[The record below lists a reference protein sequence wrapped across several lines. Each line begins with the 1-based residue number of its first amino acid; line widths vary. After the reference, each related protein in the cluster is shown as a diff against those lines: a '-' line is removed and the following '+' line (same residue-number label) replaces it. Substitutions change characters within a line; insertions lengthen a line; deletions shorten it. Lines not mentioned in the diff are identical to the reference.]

1 MKKKLLILIS
11 MLAMMFSLT
20 ACSNEVEKPFD
31 YDDSQIVID
40 TMYLFNQYQNVS
52 DEYADYY
59 IQDGTEFEQSA
70 VKGIKQAQETDKVG
84 EFQDFSP
91 YINGVGM
98 DLNDVNYKIENAAD
112 SVSVTVTNKAA
123 NRDVEVTV
131 KFVENPDYYI
141 KLDQAKQTYNAD
153 AVRQEIAMYYGSEE
167 EFFSQYGSY
176 YSGVDDVVQQG
187 IDNEMQGVYQY
198 LPEEMVVSAVYSTAE
213 LMKQAGMNTLLG
225 MGTVFVVLIFIS
237 FIISLLKFLPAL
249 FAKKPKIEDLK
260 KEESKPAAPAA
271 AAGSIEVA
279 APMPGK
285 ILNVK
290 AGVGTAVKKGD
301 VILILE
307 AMKMEND
314 VVAPEDGTV
323 ASINVSAG
331 DAVEAGDVLATLN

>member
-131 KFVENPDYYI
+131 KFVENPDYSSSWI
-141 KLDQAKQTYNAD
+141 RQSRHTMQMQSVRKLRCTMAQKRSSSPSM
-153 AVRQEIAMYYGSEE
+153 AVTIQ
-167 EFFSQYGSY
+167 
-176 YSGVDDVVQQG
+176 V
-187 IDNEMQGVYQY
+187 
-198 LPEEMVVSAVYSTAE
+198 
-213 LMKQAGMNTLLG
+213 
-225 MGTVFVVLIFIS
+225 
-237 FIISLLKFLPAL
+237 
-249 FAKKPKIEDLK
+249 
-260 KEESKPAAPAA
+260 
-271 AAGSIEVA
+271 
-279 APMPGK
+279 
-285 ILNVK
+285 
-290 AGVGTAVKKGD
+290 
-301 VILILE
+301 
-307 AMKMEND
+307 
-314 VVAPEDGTV
+314 
-323 ASINVSAG
+323 
-331 DAVEAGDVLATLN
+331 

>member
-176 YSGVDDVVQQG
+176 YSSVDDVVQQG

-198 LPEEMVVSAVYSTAE
+198 LPEEMVVSAVYSKAE
-213 LMKQAGMNTLLG
+213 LMKQACRLRG
-225 MGTVFVVLIFIS
+225 
-237 FIISLLKFLPAL
+237 
-249 FAKKPKIEDLK
+249 
-260 KEESKPAAPAA
+260 
-271 AAGSIEVA
+271 
-279 APMPGK
+279 
-285 ILNVK
+285 
-290 AGVGTAVKKGD
+290 
-301 VILILE
+301 
-307 AMKMEND
+307 
-314 VVAPEDGTV
+314 
-323 ASINVSAG
+323 
-331 DAVEAGDVLATLN
+331 